1 MRWLILTML
10 IGLAACRSVPK
21 AELSGLLSG
30 APLPRAVA
38 RPSFVLTTTSGDTF
52 DFGFRT
58 RGRLTLLFF
67 GYTNCPD
74 VCPATMQNIAAV
86 TNRLTSLERQRL
98 DVVFVTTDPDRD
110 GPNQLGPWLARF
122 DKAFIGLIGP
132 IEAVD
137 AAQRAA
143 GVATAIRAAGGQD
156 YAVAHAAQVL
166 VYSPDDSGHVAYPF
180 GTRQAEWAADLP
192 KLMERWTGR

>member
-1 MRWLILTML
+1 MRHLAWGIML
-10 IGLAACRSVPK
+10 AVGACRSVPK
-21 AELSGLLSG
+21 AEYSGDLSG
-30 APLPRAVA
+30 ARLPAATV
-38 RPSFVLTTTSGDTF
+38 RPAFRLTTTAGDTF
-52 DFGFRT
+52 DFAGRT

-67 GYTNCPD
+67 GYTHCPD

-86 TNRLTSLERQRL
+86 TSRLTSEDRRRL

-110 GPNQLGPWLARF
+110 QPDSLGAWLARF
-122 DKAFIGLIGP
+122 DAGFVGLTGS
-132 IEAVD
+132 IEAVE

-143 GVATAIRAAGGQD
+143 GIAVAIRAPGSRD
-156 YAVAHAAQVL
+156 YTVSHAAQVL

-192 KLMERWTGR
+192 KLMERWKAR